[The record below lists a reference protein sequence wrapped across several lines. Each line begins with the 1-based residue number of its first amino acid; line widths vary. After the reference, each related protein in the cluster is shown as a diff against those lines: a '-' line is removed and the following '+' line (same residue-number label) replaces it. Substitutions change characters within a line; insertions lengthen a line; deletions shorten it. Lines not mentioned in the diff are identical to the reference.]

1 MNLHLPELGHKIPH
15 TLDLLFLSNLDLICP
30 ERIAA
35 AGHNNKLFIVV
46 LKTLLLGGNYIC
58 FAFVEA
64 LLYNFS
70 DLSILK
76 LAAIERVVQ
85 VRTLVLGVGTHIP
98 ETTMKQQTIRVS
110 INLSVRINS
119 PVTTATGK
127 YNPGNNFWI
136 ILKEQNKTRK
146 NGIKILEDN

>member
-1 MNLHLPELGHKIPH
+1 MCFLFSILYPH
-15 TLDLLFLSNLDLICP
+15 TLDLLFLSNLDLIP

-35 AGHNNKLFIVV
+35 AGHINKLEKTLFIAV

-98 ETTMKQQTIRVS
+98 ETTMKQQTIRAS
-110 INLSVRINS
+110 INLTVRINS

-127 YNPGNNFWI
+127 YNV
-136 ILKEQNKTRK
+136 
-146 NGIKILEDN
+146 